1 MVIQFT
7 LQDLIYLLVGVLGVS
22 AGILLLSI
30 LWNIKKIVGTLRP
43 MVETNQE
50 FINESIR
57 TMPVIFE
64 NVGHISSNVRETTDK
79 LRISVPVILDEV
91 EAVTNASKVN
101 IDLAGVVMEN
111 VSSGIT
117 ETLATY
123 EKNTS
128 DFMNY
133 FHIIE
138 EVLQI
143 LYSRFTSKK

>member
-1 MVIQFT
+1 
-7 LQDLIYLLVGVLGVS
+7 
-22 AGILLLSI
+22 
-30 LWNIKKIVGTLRP
+30 